1 MDLPRK
7 SELLEALSA
16 RVRPAARLPTV
27 QDDRS
32 TPVEPSKLEQKPQPP
47 GDFTSP
53 ELKEDTA
60 RFLDELRRRAEQKR
74 RQPPK
79 KPGPPPPSAP

>member
-1 MDLPRK
+1 MK
-7 SELLEALSA
+7 
-16 RVRPAARLPTV
+16 
-27 QDDRS
+27 DDRP
-32 TPVEPSKLEQKPQPP
+32 TPLEQSKRRKQTQPP

-53 ELKEDTA
+53 ELREDTA

-74 RQPPK
+74 RQLPR